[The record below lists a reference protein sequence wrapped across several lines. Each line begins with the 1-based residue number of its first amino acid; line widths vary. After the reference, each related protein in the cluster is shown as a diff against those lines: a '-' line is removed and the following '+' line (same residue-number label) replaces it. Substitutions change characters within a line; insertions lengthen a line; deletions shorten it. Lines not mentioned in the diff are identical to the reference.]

1 MAACTAAAWPA
12 HLALIARMTHN
23 PTPETLA
30 ALKAHGPRT
39 PVTAVPSRLTP
50 ETVAAILKSPFDY
63 PMAFVLEADRA
74 ARSGMDAYLADV
86 ADDAKWF
93 TS

>member
-1 MAACTAAAWPA
+1 MAHT
-12 HLALIARMTHN
+12 

-30 ALKAHGPRT
+30 ALKAHGPR
-39 PVTAVPSRLTP
+39 PAVAAMSARLTP
-50 ETVAAILKSPFDY
+50 EAAATILRSPFDY
-63 PMAFVLEADRA
+63 PMAFVLEADKA
-74 ARSGMDAYLADV
+74 ARSGVDAYLADV